1 MNDLMDRMPAQRR
14 RRVKANLASCPMSG
28 KIRYRDHRE
37 ATSALQ
43 RLITQ
48 ARLADELGGSH
59 TIAVKRQYRCTACE
73 GWHLTSWETPT
84 SPVASA
90 SRARLGPRRDARGL
104 TDERGGRP

>member
-14 RRVKANLASCPMSG
+14 RRVKAHLGSCPMSG

-43 RLITQ
+43 RLVTQ
-48 ARLADELGGSH
+48 ARLAEELGGRL
-59 TIAVKRQYRCTACE
+59 TLAVKRQYRCTACD

-90 SRARLGPRRDARGL
+90 SRARLGDQDTTLAA
-104 TDERGGRP
+104 